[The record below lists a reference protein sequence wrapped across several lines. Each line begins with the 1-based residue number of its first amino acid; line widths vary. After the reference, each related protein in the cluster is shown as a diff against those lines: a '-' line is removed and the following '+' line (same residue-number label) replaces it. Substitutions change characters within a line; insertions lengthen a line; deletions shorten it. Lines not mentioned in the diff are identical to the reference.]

1 MGSIC
6 CNVNDDTN
14 FTSNYMEFK
23 SRLIDEYKSY
33 LSFLNKLKQ
42 NFNSSM
48 IKDDTNNNVVE
59 KFYLVPRTWF
69 ENWEKRIVSLYVKNK
84 YKYYDYNYEFKNEGN
99 LPKFYY
105 DIIPEELWIKFY
117 RNQLYKLN
125 GNNAKTKNGMICN
138 NLIILQ
144 YLEKFSNIEIFFFE
158 KDDDYYFT
166 NLLFSFENCNSQT
179 VETEYYNILNLLKS
193 SPIQEILGN
202 MHYDKSKEFN
212 VKNSKMIIYNKT
224 IINDEEFKNF
234 RTKQYDI
241 LFINPIQEIDEC
253 EEKDKDNDND
263 NVNNGQRIYGYLEIN
278 NNINNV
284 INYDLIGNSNNIN
297 AESTFGYNITQG
309 NTGIKKNRR
318 YISSFDN
325 NNLKNIKVFQ
335 NNNKNDN
342 NKNLILTLNNNSL
355 IKTKITDEFKK
366 NSRNFLLKSNLEIST
381 ISENKT
387 KISNIFDFYEEH
399 KSNQNLFESI
409 LYCLFNIKQLVE
421 YLLNNKENDK
431 IPKNS
436 FYTEILKIIEFLFKK
451 NKTFIDKLNKN
462 KSNNIYEIV
471 DDYKDEPK
479 VEEENNLINLC
490 PDYNYQKILRFVIFQ
505 NSINIISKVINTLH
519 LELNKSSK
527 PNDYRTIQN
536 EISEEI
542 INPNEEEKNNK
553 YKQFIDECKENNN
566 SIIFDL
572 FFGVKESKIICNKC
586 DKFFYK
592 YEIFNV
598 IEFSLDK
605 LGEYIKE
612 KNNENNN
619 INNSNDN
626 DNSKI
631 NVSTIDCLDY
641 YFSRHKIANN
651 VTNINCTF
659 CNEYHDFS
667 IINKICKYP
676 EILIMCFN
684 YDNDISLENGCNT
697 KIDFDDIIKSDNNKY
712 ILKGVISRNDENNVY
727 NSYCRDDSNKNWI
740 FYDIKKIN
748 NYDLLKNKDHIFPI
762 VLFYQKLIN
771 N

>member
-1 MGSIC
+1 MGSFC

-14 FTSNYMEFK
+14 FISNYLEYK
-23 SRLIDEYKSY
+23 TRLLDEYKTY
-33 LSFLNKLKQ
+33 LSFLNKLKL
-42 NFNSSM
+42 NFNSSS

-59 KFYLVPRTWF
+59 KYYLVPRTWF
-69 ENWEKRIVSLYVKNK
+69 ENWEKRIGSIYSKNK
-84 YKYYDYNYEFKNEGN
+84 INHYDYNYEFKNEDK

-105 DIIPEELWIKFY
+105 ELVPEELWAKLY

-125 GNNAKTKNGMICN
+125 GSNVKTKNGMICN

-144 YLEKFSNIEIFFFE
+144 YLEKYNSIEIFFFE
-158 KDDDYYFT
+158 KDDDYFFT
-166 NLLFSFENCNSQT
+166 NLLFSFENCSSQT
-179 VETEYYNILNLLKS
+179 AQNEYYNILNLLKS

-212 VKNSKMIIYNKT
+212 VKKNKMIIYNKT
-224 IINDEEFKNF
+224 KINDEELKNF

-241 LFINPIQEIDEC
+241 LFINPIQEIDSC
-253 EEKDKDNDND
+253 GEKEKEKYKDNND
-263 NVNNGQRIYGYLEIN
+263 QRIYGYTEIN

-284 INYDLIGNSNNIN
+284 INYDVIGNANHLNG
-297 AESTFGYNITQG
+297 ESTLGYNITQG
-309 NTGIKKNRR
+309 NTGTKKNSR

-325 NNLKNIKVFQ
+325 NSKNIKIFQ
-335 NNNKNDN
+335 NNNMNDKNTN
-342 NKNLILTLNNNSL
+342 IIMSLNNNSL
-355 IKTKITDEFKK
+355 IKTKITDEIKK
-366 NSRNFLLKSNLEIST
+366 NSRNFLLKPNLEIST

-409 LYCLFNIKQLVE
+409 LYCLFSIKQLVG

-436 FYTEILKIIEFLFKK
+436 LYNEILKIIKYLFK
-451 NKTFIDKLNKN
+451 NNRNLIDKLNNN
-462 KSNNIYEIV
+462 KTNNINEIV
-471 DDYKDEPK
+471 EDYKDELK
-479 VEEENNLINLC
+479 EEENNLVNLC
-490 PDYNYQKILRFVIFQ
+490 PEYDYQKILRFVIFQ

-536 EISEEI
+536 EVSEEI

-572 FFGVKESKIICNKC
+572 FYGVKESKIICNKC
-586 DKFFYK
+586 DKFYYK

-598 IEFSLDK
+598 IEFSVDK
-605 LGEYIKE
+605 LREYIKE
-612 KNNENNN
+612 NKSENNN
-619 INNSNDN
+619 INNLNDN
-626 DNSKI
+626 DKI
-631 NVSTIDCLDY
+631 HVSTLDCFNY
-641 YFSRHKIANN
+641 YFSRHKILNN
-651 VTNINCTF
+651 NTNINCPF
-659 CNEYHDFS
+659 CNEYNDFS
-667 IINKICKYP
+667 IIYKICKYP

-684 YDNDISLENGCNT
+684 YDNDSSLENWRNSR
-697 KIDFDDIIKSDNNKY
+697 IDFDDIINLDIEKY
-712 ILKGVISRNDENNVY
+712 ILKGVISRNDENYLY
-727 NSYCRDDSNKNWI
+727 NTFCRDDSNKSWT

-748 NYDLLKNKDHIFPI
+748 NYDLFKNKDHVFPI

>member
-6 CNVNDDTN
+6 CNVNDDMN
-14 FTSNYMEFK
+14 YISNYLEYK
-23 SRLIDEYKSY
+23 TRLLDEYKTY
-33 LSFLNKLKQ
+33 LSFLNKLKL
-42 NFNSSM
+42 NFNSSS

-59 KFYLVPRTWF
+59 KYYLVPRTWF
-69 ENWEKRIVSLYVKNK
+69 ENWEKRIGSIYSKNK
-84 YKYYDYNYEFKNEGN
+84 YKYYDYDYEFKNEDK

-105 DIIPEELWIKFY
+105 ELVPEELWAKLF

-125 GNNAKTKNGMICN
+125 GSNAKTKNGMICN

-144 YLEKFSNIEIFFFE
+144 YLEKYNSIEIFFFE
-158 KDDDYYFT
+158 KDDDYFFT
-166 NLLFSFENCNSQT
+166 NLLFSFEDCNSQT
-179 VETEYYNILNLLKS
+179 AQNEYYNILNLLKS

-212 VKNSKMIIYNKT
+212 VKKNKMIIYNKT
-224 IINDEEFKNF
+224 KINDEELKNF

-241 LFINPIQEIDEC
+241 LFINPIQEIDSC
-253 EEKDKDNDND
+253 GEKEKEKYKDNND
-263 NVNNGQRIYGYLEIN
+263 QRIYGYTEIN

-284 INYDLIGNSNNIN
+284 INYDVIGNANHLNG
-297 AESTFGYNITQG
+297 ESTLGYNITQG
-309 NTGIKKNRR
+309 NTGTKKNSR

-325 NNLKNIKVFQ
+325 NSKNIKIFQ
-335 NNNKNDN
+335 NNNMNDKNTN
-342 NKNLILTLNNNSL
+342 IIMSLNNNSL
-355 IKTKITDEFKK
+355 IKTKITDEIKK
-366 NSRNFLLKSNLEIST
+366 NSRNFLLKPNLEIST

-409 LYCLFNIKQLVE
+409 LYCLFSIKQLVD

-436 FYTEILKIIEFLFKK
+436 LYNEILKIIKYLFK
-451 NKTFIDKLNKN
+451 NNRNLIDKLNNN
-462 KSNNIYEIV
+462 KTNNINEIV
-471 DDYKDEPK
+471 EDYKDELK
-479 VEEENNLINLC
+479 EEENNLINLC
-490 PDYNYQKILRFVIFQ
+490 PEYDYQKILRFVIFQ

-519 LELNKSSK
+519 LELNKSLK

-536 EISEEI
+536 EVSEEI

-572 FFGVKESKIICNKC
+572 FYGVKESKIICNKC
-586 DKFFYK
+586 DKFYYK

-598 IEFSLDK
+598 IEFSVDK
-605 LGEYIKE
+605 LREYIKE
-612 KNNENNN
+612 NKSENNN
-619 INNSNDN
+619 INNLNDN
-626 DNSKI
+626 DKI
-631 NVSTIDCLDY
+631 HVSILDCFNY
-641 YFSRHKIANN
+641 YFSRHKILNN
-651 VTNINCTF
+651 TNINCTF

-667 IINKICKYP
+667 IIYKICKYP

-684 YDNDISLENGCNT
+684 CDNDSSLENWRNSR
-697 KIDFDDIIKSDNNKY
+697 IDFDDIINLDIEKY
-712 ILKGVISRNDENNVY
+712 ILKGVISRNDENYLY
-727 NSYCRDDSNKNWI
+727 NTICRDDSNKSWT

-748 NYDLLKNKDHIFPI
+748 NYDLFKNKDHIFPI

-771 N
+771 NQ

>member
-6 CNVNDDTN
+6 CNVNDDMN
-14 FTSNYMEFK
+14 YISNYLEYK
-23 SRLIDEYKSY
+23 TKLLDEYKTY
-33 LSFLNKLKQ
+33 LSFLNKLKL
-42 NFNSSM
+42 NFNSSS

-59 KFYLVPRTWF
+59 KYYLVPRTWF
-69 ENWEKRIVSLYVKNK
+69 ENWEKRIGSIYSKNK
-84 YKYYDYNYEFKNEGN
+84 YKHYDYDYDYEFKNEDK

-105 DIIPEELWIKFY
+105 ELVPEELWAKLY

-125 GNNAKTKNGMICN
+125 GSNAKTKNGMICN

-144 YLEKFSNIEIFFFE
+144 YLEKYNSIEIFFFE
-158 KDDDYYFT
+158 KDDDYFFT

-179 VETEYYNILNLLKS
+179 AQNEYYNILNLLKS

-212 VKNSKMIIYNKT
+212 VKKNKMIIYNKT
-224 IINDEEFKNF
+224 KINDEELKNF

-241 LFINPIQEIDEC
+241 LFINPIQEIDSC
-253 EEKDKDNDND
+253 GEKEKEKYKDNND
-263 NVNNGQRIYGYLEIN
+263 QRIYGYTEIN

-284 INYDLIGNSNNIN
+284 INYDVIGNANHLNG
-297 AESTFGYNITQG
+297 ESTLGYNITQG
-309 NTGIKKNRR
+309 NTGTKKNSR

-325 NNLKNIKVFQ
+325 NSKNIKIFQ
-335 NNNKNDN
+335 NNNMNDKNTN
-342 NKNLILTLNNNSL
+342 IIMSLNNNSL
-355 IKTKITDEFKK
+355 IKTKITDEIKK
-366 NSRNFLLKSNLEIST
+366 NSRNFLLKPNLEIST
-381 ISENKT
+381 ISDNKT

-409 LYCLFNIKQLVE
+409 LYCLFSIKQLVD

-436 FYTEILKIIEFLFKK
+436 LYNEILKIIKYLFK
-451 NKTFIDKLNKN
+451 NNRNLIDKLNNN
-462 KSNNIYEIV
+462 KTNNINEIV
-471 DDYKDEPK
+471 EDYKDELK
-479 VEEENNLINLC
+479 EEENNLINLC
-490 PDYNYQKILRFVIFQ
+490 PEYDYQKILRFVIFQ

-536 EISEEI
+536 EVSEEI

-572 FFGVKESKIICNKC
+572 FYGVKESKIICNKC
-586 DKFFYK
+586 DKFYYK

-598 IEFSLDK
+598 IEFSVDK
-605 LGEYIKE
+605 LREYIKE
-612 KNNENNN
+612 NKSENNN
-619 INNSNDN
+619 INNLNDN
-626 DNSKI
+626 DKI
-631 NVSTIDCLDY
+631 HVSILDCFNY
-641 YFSRHKIANN
+641 YFSRHKILNN
-651 VTNINCTF
+651 NTNINCPF
-659 CNEYHDFS
+659 CNEYNDFS
-667 IINKICKYP
+667 IIYKICKYP

-684 YDNDISLENGCNT
+684 YDNDSSLENWRNT
-697 KIDFDDIIKSDNNKY
+697 RIDFDDIINLDIEKY
-712 ILKGVISRNDENNVY
+712 ILKGVISRNDENYLY
-727 NSYCRDDSNKNWI
+727 NTICRDDSNKSWT

-748 NYDLLKNKDHIFPI
+748 NYDLFKNKDHIFPI

>member
-14 FTSNYMEFK
+14 FISNYLECK
-23 SRLIDEYKSY
+23 TRLLDEYKTY
-33 LSFLNKLKQ
+33 LSFLNKLKL
-42 NFNSSM
+42 NFNSSN

-59 KFYLVPRTWF
+59 KYYLVPRTWF
-69 ENWEKRIVSLYVKNK
+69 ENWEKRIGSIYSKNK
-84 YKYYDYNYEFKNEGN
+84 YKYYDYDYDYEFKNEDK

-105 DIIPEELWIKFY
+105 ELVPEELWAKLY

-125 GNNAKTKNGMICN
+125 GSNAKTKNGMICN

-144 YLEKFSNIEIFFFE
+144 YLEKYNSIEIFFFE
-158 KDDDYYFT
+158 KDDDYFFT

-179 VETEYYNILNLLKS
+179 AQNEYYNILNLLKS

-212 VKNSKMIIYNKT
+212 VKKNKMIIYNKT
-224 IINDEEFKNF
+224 KINDEELKNF

-241 LFINPIQEIDEC
+241 LFINPIQEIDSC
-253 EEKDKDNDND
+253 GEKEKEKYKDNND
-263 NVNNGQRIYGYLEIN
+263 QRIYGYTEIN

-284 INYDLIGNSNNIN
+284 INYDVIGNANHLNG
-297 AESTFGYNITQG
+297 ESTLGYNITQG
-309 NTGIKKNRR
+309 NTGTKKNSR

-325 NNLKNIKVFQ
+325 NSKNIKIFQ
-335 NNNKNDN
+335 NNNMNDKNTN
-342 NKNLILTLNNNSL
+342 IIMSLNNNSL
-355 IKTKITDEFKK
+355 IKTKITDEIKK
-366 NSRNFLLKSNLEIST
+366 NSRNFLLKPNLEIST

-409 LYCLFNIKQLVE
+409 LYCLFSIKQLVD

-436 FYTEILKIIEFLFKK
+436 LYNEILKIIKYLFKNNRNLIDNLNN
-451 NKTFIDKLNKN
+451 NKT
-462 KSNNIYEIV
+462 NNINEIV
-471 DDYKDEPK
+471 EDYKDELK
-479 VEEENNLINLC
+479 EEENNLINLC
-490 PDYNYQKILRFVIFQ
+490 PEYDYQKILRFVIFQ

-536 EISEEI
+536 EVSEEI

-572 FFGVKESKIICNKC
+572 FYGVKESKIICNKC
-586 DKFFYK
+586 DKFYYK

-598 IEFSLDK
+598 IEFSVDK
-605 LGEYIKE
+605 LREYIKE
-612 KNNENNN
+612 NKSENNN
-619 INNSNDN
+619 INNLNDN
-626 DNSKI
+626 DKI
-631 NVSTIDCLDY
+631 HVSILDCFNY
-641 YFSRHKIANN
+641 YFSRHKILNN
-651 VTNINCTF
+651 TNINCTF

-667 IINKICKYP
+667 IIYKICKYP

-684 YDNDISLENGCNT
+684 YDNDSSLENWRNSR
-697 KIDFDDIIKSDNNKY
+697 IDFDDIINLDIEKY
-712 ILKGVISRNDENNVY
+712 ILKGVISRNDENYLY
-727 NSYCRDDSNKNWI
+727 NTFCRDDSNKSWT

-748 NYDLLKNKDHIFPI
+748 NYDLFKNKDSVFPI
-762 VLFYQKLIN
+762 VLFYQKIFN